1 MVQPAFVT
9 ALDPRHALRAAKDDA
24 ERKMITAFKSAA
36 VLALLIFSST
46 SAAAGPLED
55 GIAAY
60 NRGDPAAALTLWR
73 PLADAGNPDAQVN
86 IGVLHANGEG
96 VPQSYAE
103 AIAWYRKAADQGDV
117 FALNNLGLMYM
128 RGQGIAAS
136 DRTAVQLY
144 ARAAEQN
151 FAPAQFNLAT
161 MYAQG
166 RGTDKDKAEAYKWLT
181 LAILAY
187 EPGDED
193 KRDDAEGMRAHLAR
207 DMTPLETAEGERRTR
222 EWKPAKK

>member
-1 MVQPAFVT
+1 MT
-9 ALDPRHALRAAKDDA
+9 
-24 ERKMITAFKSAA
+24 TAFRSAV
-36 VLALLIFSST
+36 VLVSLIIMST
-46 SAAAGPLED
+46 PTAAGPLEE

-60 NRGDPAAALTLWR
+60 NRGDPAAALKLWQ
-73 PLADAGNPDAQVN
+73 PLAEAGNPDAQVN

-96 VPQSYAE
+96 VPQSYSE
-103 AIAWYRKAADQGDV
+103 ALAWYRKAADQGDV

-136 DRTAVQLY
+136 DRMAVQLY
-144 ARAAEQN
+144 TRAAEKN

-161 MYAQG
+161 MFAQG

-193 KRDDAEGMRAHLAR
+193 KRDDAEEMRAHLAKG
-207 DMTPLETAEGERRTR
+207 MTPLETAEGERRAQ

>member
-1 MVQPAFVT
+1 MRALSVIT
-9 ALDPRHALRAAKDDA
+9 ALALIA
-24 ERKMITAFKSAA
+24 TG
-36 VLALLIFSST
+36 
-46 SAAAGPLED
+46 AAAGPLED

-60 NRGDPAAALTLWR
+60 NRGDPASALQLWQ
-73 PLADAGNPDAQVN
+73 PLAEAGNPDAQVN
-86 IGVLHANGEG
+86 IGVLYANGEG
-96 VPQSYAE
+96 VVQSYAE
-103 AIAWYRKAADQGDV
+103 ALKWYRKAADQGDV

-128 RGQGIAAS
+128 RGQGAAAS

-144 ARAAEQN
+144 RQAAEKN

-166 RGTDKDKAEAYKWLT
+166 RGTDKDRAEAYKWLT

-193 KRDDAEGMRAHLAR
+193 KRDDAEDMRARLAK
-207 DMTPLETAEGERRTR
+207 DMTPLETAEGEQRAK